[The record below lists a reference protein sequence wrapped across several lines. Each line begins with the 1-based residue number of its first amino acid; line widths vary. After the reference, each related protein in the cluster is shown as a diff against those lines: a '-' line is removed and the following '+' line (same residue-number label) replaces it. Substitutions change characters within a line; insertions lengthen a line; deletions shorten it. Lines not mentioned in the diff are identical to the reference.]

1 MTTREKIESLYEGTC
16 LIGYAISKG
25 VLSLEGAK
33 SAVRLAYVA
42 ALELP
47 LTNEGKDFNAEI
59 KDLMEKLEEKEKN
72 YHVGVALGRLQNVL
86 YRVLRIEC

>member
-25 VLSLEGAK
+25 VLSLEGSK
-33 SAVRLAYVA
+33 STVRLAYFVTQ
-42 ALELP
+42 ELS
-47 LTNEGKDFNAEI
+47 LRNEDSDFKTEI
-59 KDLMEKLEEKEKN
+59 KNLMGELEEKGKIN
-72 YHVGVALGRLQNVL
+72 NVIVALGRLQNVL